1 MLARIRRGTLAL
13 VCLTALAFASGGTPL
28 ASAMS
33 PRAAEHITLYRSV
46 PFGPPAGWTA
56 TGVVSDSG
64 SWADVGSHGGGSDT
78 SAAGT
83 FQETTVQ
90 TSSVGTFTMRF
101 EFVGTG
107 SGGSIARW
115 QIVGGTGAYAHL
127 SGNGTWDLTFLPD
140 GRLRIDCPGQVR
152 LS

>member
-1 MLARIRRGTLAL
+1 
-13 VCLTALAFASGGTPL
+13 
-28 ASAMS
+28 
-33 PRAAEHITLYRSV
+33 
-46 PFGPPAGWTA
+46 
-56 TGVVSDSG
+56 
-64 SWADVGSHGGGSDT
+64 
-78 SAAGT
+78 
-83 FQETTVQ
+83 
-90 TSSVGTFTMRF
+90 MRF